1 MKIPFQSLS
10 VKLTLVFFV
19 TAVVYLYGL
28 SVGIRYLIDEDEL
41 RETIG
46 YYQTSYYD
54 YMLADLQYPPNIDKA
69 EEIVEQMPFDMKIV
83 GEDLNWVSSS
93 QFMISDAINFESST
107 LNVAK
112 IRADIAE
119 GREPSREGVEAARY
133 KNRTYAKIPFGDYT
147 IFLVTPKMSVPVQ
160 RAYIIELIIG
170 ITLLVLLICYGLV
183 QRIFRPIKSIEEGA
197 TRIGQGE
204 LEHRINVKQK
214 DELGSLAQKINQA
227 ASNTQET
234 LEKIEAMGLAVSHE
248 LRSPLTRARLEVEL
262 LEDSKIKEDLLNEI
276 NAMETIITNLLDSE
290 ALGSGNKKLELEIF
304 ELNEMIN
311 QMMKKSGFLA
321 DSNIDFSP
329 LEDEAD
335 IEADKILF
343 EVMIKN
349 ILENAIRYNPPE
361 GGEPIQLI
369 IQYIEDAYEIKIRD
383 FGSGFS
389 EEDIT
394 KVTEP
399 FYRTDHSRS
408 RQSGGFGLG
417 LYLCKQIV
425 KAHQGTIFIE
435 NHEKTGAV
443 ITLKIPKRQNQMGN
457 A

>member
-1 MKIPFQSLS
+1 MKRPFQSLS

-19 TAVVYLYGL
+19 TAIVYLYGL

-41 RETIG
+41 REIIG

-54 YMLADLQYPPNIDKA
+54 YMLADLQYPPNIEKA

-83 GEDLNWVSSS
+83 GKDLNWASSY
-93 QFMISDAINFESST
+93 QFMITDAIHFELST

-112 IRADIAE
+112 IKADIAE
-119 GREPSREGVEAARY
+119 GRASSREGMEAARY

-160 RAYIIELIIG
+160 RTYIIEAIIA

-204 LEHRINVKQK
+204 LEHRIDVKQK
-214 DELGSLAQKINQA
+214 DELGSLAQKINQLTVNVQEMLA
-227 ASNTQET
+227 AKQRLN
-234 LEKIEAMGLAVSHE
+234 LGISHE

-276 NAMETIITNLLDSE
+276 NAMETIIANLLDSE
-290 ALGSGNKKLELEIF
+290 AINYGYKKLKLELF
-304 ELNEMIN
+304 ELSDMIG
-311 QMMKKSGFLA
+311 QIIQKSGFLSN
-321 DSNIDFSP
+321 SNITFIP
-329 LEDEAD
+329 LYYAAQV
-335 IEADKILF
+335 EADKILF

-349 ILENAIRYNPPE
+349 ILENANRYNPVE
-361 GGEPIQLI
+361 GEPIQVWVE
-369 IQYIEDAYEIKIRD
+369 QVEDTYEIKIRD
-383 FGSGFS
+383 FGPGFS
-389 EEDIT
+389 KEDLT

-399 FYRTDHSRS
+399 FYRTGQSRS

-425 KAHQGTIFIE
+425 EAHQGTIAIA
-435 NHEKTGAV
+435 NHEETGAV
-443 ITLKIPKRQNQMGN
+443 VALTIPKRQNLMEN
-457 A
+457 S

>member
-1 MKIPFQSLS
+1 MKKLFQSLS
-10 VKLTLVFFV
+10 VKVTLGFFV

-41 RETIG
+41 RKIIG

-54 YMLADLQYPPNIDKA
+54 YMLEDLQYPPNIDKA
-69 EEIVEQMPFDMKIV
+69 EEIVGQMPFDMKIM
-83 GEDLNWVSSS
+83 GEDLNWASSP
-93 QFMISDAINFESST
+93 QFIITDTINFELST

-112 IRADIAE
+112 IKADIAE
-119 GREPSREGVEAARY
+119 GKAPSGEGVQAARY

-147 IFLVTPKMSVPVQ
+147 IFLVTPKMSVAAQ
-160 RAYIIELIIG
+160 RTYIIELIIA
-170 ITLLVLLICYGLV
+170 ITLLVFLICYAMV

-204 LEHRINVKQK
+204 LEYRINVKQK
-214 DELGSLAQKINQA
+214 DELGSLAQKINQLAVNVQEMLA
-227 ASNTQET
+227 AKQRLN
-234 LEKIEAMGLAVSHE
+234 LGVSHE

-276 NAMETIITNLLDSE
+276 NAMETIIANLLDSE
-290 ALGSGNKKLELEIF
+290 AINYGHKKLKLELF
-304 ELNEMIN
+304 ELSDMIS
-311 QMMKKSGFLA
+311 QLIQKSGFLA
-321 DSNIDFSP
+321 DSNIAFIP
-329 LEDEAD
+329 LDYAAQV
-335 IEADKILF
+335 EADKTLF

-349 ILENAIRYNPPE
+349 ILENALRYNPVE
-361 GGEPIQLI
+361 GEPIQI
-369 IQYIEDAYEIKIRD
+369 RVEQVENTYEIKIRD
-383 FGSGFS
+383 FGPGFS
-389 EEDIT
+389 KEDLT

-399 FYRTDHSRS
+399 FYRTGQSRS

-425 KAHQGTIFIE
+425 EAHQGTIAIA
-435 NHEKTGAV
+435 NHEKAGAV
-443 ITLKIPKRQNQMGN
+443 VVITIPKRQNPMDN

>member
-1 MKIPFQSLS
+1 MKKLFQSLS

-19 TAVVYLYGL
+19 TAIVYLYGL
-28 SVGIRYLIDEDEL
+28 TAAMRYLVDEDEL

-54 YMLADLQYPPNIDKA
+54 YMLEDIQYPPNIGRA
-69 EEIVEQMPFDMKIV
+69 EKVVDRMPFDMKIV
-83 GEDLNWVSSS
+83 GEDFNWTSSP
-93 QFMISDAINFESST
+93 QFIITDAIHFELST

-112 IRADIAE
+112 IKADIAE

-147 IFLVTPKMSVPVQ
+147 IFLVTPKMSVVVQ
-160 RAYIIELIIG
+160 RTYIVEAIIA
-170 ITLLVLLICYGLV
+170 ITLLILLICYALV

-197 TRIGQGE
+197 SLIGQGQ
-204 LEHRINVKQK
+204 LEYRIDVKQK
-214 DELGSLAQKINQA
+214 DELGSLAQKINQLAVNVQDMLA
-227 ASNTQET
+227 AKQRLN
-234 LEKIEAMGLAVSHE
+234 LGVSHE

-276 NAMETIITNLLDSE
+276 NAMETIIANLLDSE
-290 ALGSGNKKLELEIF
+290 AINYGHKKLKLELF
-304 ELNEMIN
+304 ELSDMIS
-311 QMMKKSGFLA
+311 QLIQKSGFLT
-321 DSNIDFSP
+321 DSNIAFIP
-329 LEDEAD
+329 LDYAAQV
-335 IEADKILF
+335 EADKTLF

-349 ILENAIRYNPPE
+349 ILENAIRYNPVDD
-361 GGEPIQLI
+361 EPIQVRVK
-369 IQYIEDAYEIKIRD
+369 QVEDTYEIKIRD

-389 EEDIT
+389 KEDLT

-399 FYRTDHSRS
+399 FYRTGQSRS

-425 KAHQGTIFIE
+425 EAHQGTIAIT
-435 NHEKTGAV
+435 NHEETGAV
-443 ITLKIPKRQNQMGN
+443 VALIIPKRQNLMEN
-457 A
+457 T

>member
-1 MKIPFQSLS
+1 MKKLFQSLS

-19 TAVVYLYGL
+19 TAIVYLYGL
-28 SVGIRYLIDEDEL
+28 TAAMRYLVDEDEL

-54 YMLADLQYPPNIDKA
+54 YMLADIQYPPNIGRA
-69 EEIVEQMPFDMKIV
+69 EKVVDQMPFDMKIV
-83 GEDLNWVSSS
+83 GEDFNWTSSP
-93 QFMISDAINFESST
+93 QFMITDAIHFELST

-112 IRADIAE
+112 IKADIAE
-119 GREPSREGVEAARY
+119 GRASSREGVEAARY

-160 RAYIIELIIG
+160 RAYIVEAIIA

-204 LEHRINVKQK
+204 LEHRIDVKQK
-214 DELGSLAQKINQA
+214 DELGSLAQKINQLTVNVQEMLA
-227 ASNTQET
+227 AKQRLN
-234 LEKIEAMGLAVSHE
+234 LGVSHE

-276 NAMETIITNLLDSE
+276 NAMETIIANLLDSE
-290 ALGSGNKKLELEIF
+290 AINYGYKKLKLELF
-304 ELNEMIN
+304 ELSDMIS
-311 QMMKKSGFLA
+311 QMIQRRGFLSN
-321 DSNIDFSP
+321 SNITFIP
-329 LEDEAD
+329 LDYAAQVEAD
-335 IEADKILF
+335 QILF

-349 ILENAIRYNPPE
+349 ILENAIRYNPVE
-361 GGEPIQLI
+361 GEPIQVWVE
-369 IQYIEDAYEIKIRD
+369 QEEDTYKIKIRD
-383 FGSGFS
+383 FGPGFS
-389 EEDIT
+389 KEDLT

-399 FYRTDHSRS
+399 FYRTGQSRS
-408 RQSGGFGLG
+408 RKSGGFGLG

-425 KAHQGTIFIE
+425 EAHQGTIAIA
-435 NHEKTGAV
+435 NHEETGAV
-443 ITLKIPKRQNQMGN
+443 VALTIPKRQNLMEN

>member
-41 RETIG
+41 REIIG

-54 YMLADLQYPPNIDKA
+54 YMLADLQYPPNTDKA
-69 EEIVEQMPFDMKIV
+69 EEIAEQMPFDMKIV
-83 GEDLNWVSSS
+83 GEDLNWSSSS
-93 QFMISDAINFESST
+93 QFMISDAINFELST

-119 GREPSREGVEAARY
+119 GRESSREGVEAARY

-147 IFLVTPKMSVPVQ
+147 IFLVTPKMSVSVQ
-160 RAYIIELIIG
+160 RTYIIELIIA
-170 ITLLVLLICYGLV
+170 ITLLVFLICYGLV

-204 LEHRINVKQK
+204 LEYRINVKQK

-290 ALGSGNKKLELEIF
+290 ALDSGNKKLQLEIF
-304 ELNEMIN
+304 ELNDMIN
-311 QMMKKSGFLA
+311 QMIKKSGFLA

-329 LEDEAD
+329 SEDEAD
-335 IEADKILF
+335 IEADKTLF

-361 GGEPIQLI
+361 GEPIELI
-369 IQYIEDAYEIKIRD
+369 TKYIDDVYEIKIRD
-383 FGSGFS
+383 FGPGFS
-389 EEDIT
+389 EENIT

-399 FYRTDHSRS
+399 FYRTDQSRS

-425 KAHQGTIFIE
+425 KAHQGTISIE

-443 ITLKIPKRQNQMGN
+443 VTLTIPKRQNQTEN

>member
-1 MKIPFQSLS
+1 MKKLFQSLS

-41 RETIG
+41 RKIIG

-54 YMLADLQYPPNIDKA
+54 YMLEDLQYPPNIDKA
-69 EEIVEQMPFDMKIV
+69 EEIVGQMPFDMKIM
-83 GEDLNWVSSS
+83 GEDLNWASSP
-93 QFMISDAINFESST
+93 QFIITDTINFELST

-112 IRADIAE
+112 IKADIAE
-119 GREPSREGVEAARY
+119 GKAPSGEGVQAARY

-147 IFLVTPKMSVPVQ
+147 IFLVTPKMSVAAQ
-160 RAYIIELIIG
+160 RTYIIELIIA
-170 ITLLVLLICYGLV
+170 ITLLVFLICYAMV

-197 TRIGQGE
+197 NQIGQGQ
-204 LEHRINVKQK
+204 LEYRIDVKQK
-214 DELGSLAQKINQA
+214 DELGSLAEKINQLAVNVQEMLA
-227 ASNTQET
+227 AKQRLN
-234 LEKIEAMGLAVSHE
+234 LGVSHE

-276 NAMETIITNLLDSE
+276 NAMETIIANLLDSE
-290 ALGSGNKKLELEIF
+290 AINYGHKKLKLELF
-304 ELNEMIN
+304 ELSDMIS
-311 QMMKKSGFLA
+311 QLIQKSGFLA
-321 DSNIDFSP
+321 DSNIAFIP
-329 LEDEAD
+329 LDYAAQV
-335 IEADKILF
+335 EADKTLF

-349 ILENAIRYNPPE
+349 ILENALRYNPVE
-361 GGEPIQLI
+361 GEPIQI
-369 IQYIEDAYEIKIRD
+369 RVEQVEDTYEIKIRD
-383 FGSGFS
+383 FGPGFS
-389 EEDIT
+389 KEDLT

-399 FYRTDHSRS
+399 FYRTGQSRS

-425 KAHQGTIFIE
+425 EAHQGTIAIA
-435 NHEKTGAV
+435 NHEETGAV
-443 ITLKIPKRQNQMGN
+443 VAVTIPKRQNQMEN

>member
-1 MKIPFQSLS
+1 MKKLFQSLS

-41 RETIG
+41 RKIIG

-54 YMLADLQYPPNIDKA
+54 YMLEDLQYPPNIDKA
-69 EEIVEQMPFDMKIV
+69 EEIVGQMPFDMKIM
-83 GEDLNWVSSS
+83 GEDLNWASSP
-93 QFMISDAINFESST
+93 QFIITDTINFELST

-112 IRADIAE
+112 IKADIAE
-119 GREPSREGVEAARY
+119 GKAPSGEGVQAARY

-147 IFLVTPKMSVPVQ
+147 IFLVTPKMSVAAQ
-160 RAYIIELIIG
+160 RTYIIELIIA
-170 ITLLVLLICYGLV
+170 ITLLVFLICYAMV

-197 TRIGQGE
+197 NQIGQGH
-204 LEHRINVKQK
+204 LEYRIDVKQK
-214 DELGSLAQKINQA
+214 DELGSLAQKINQLAVNVQEMLA
-227 ASNTQET
+227 AKQRLN
-234 LEKIEAMGLAVSHE
+234 LGVSHE

-276 NAMETIITNLLDSE
+276 NAMETIIANLLDSE
-290 ALGSGNKKLELEIF
+290 AINYGHKKLKLELF
-304 ELNEMIN
+304 ELSDMIS
-311 QMMKKSGFLA
+311 QLIQKSGFLA
-321 DSNIDFSP
+321 DSNIAFIP
-329 LEDEAD
+329 LDYAAQV
-335 IEADKILF
+335 EADKTLF

-349 ILENAIRYNPPE
+349 ILENAIRYNPVDS
-361 GGEPIQLI
+361 EPIQVRVDPM
-369 IQYIEDAYEIKIRD
+369 EDTYKIKIRD
-383 FGSGFS
+383 FGPGFS
-389 EEDIT
+389 KEDLT

-399 FYRTDHSRS
+399 FYRTGQSRS

-425 KAHQGTIFIE
+425 EAHQGTIAIA
-435 NHEKTGAV
+435 NHEETGAV
-443 ITLKIPKRQNQMGN
+443 VAVTIPKRQNQMEN

>member
-1 MKIPFQSLS
+1 MKRPFQSLS

-41 RETIG
+41 REIIG

-54 YMLADLQYPPNIDKA
+54 YMLADLQYPPNIGKA
-69 EEIVEQMPFDMKIV
+69 EKIVEQMPFDMKIV
-83 GEDLNWVSSS
+83 GKDLNWASSY
-93 QFMISDAINFESST
+93 QFMINDAISFELST

-112 IRADIAE
+112 IKADIAE
-119 GREPSREGVEAARY
+119 GRASSREGMEAARY

-147 IFLVTPKMSVPVQ
+147 IFLVTPKMSVSVQ
-160 RAYIIELIIG
+160 RTYVIEAIIA

-204 LEHRINVKQK
+204 LEHRIDVKQK
-214 DELGSLAQKINQA
+214 DELGSLAQKINQLTVNVQEMLA
-227 ASNTQET
+227 AKQRLN
-234 LEKIEAMGLAVSHE
+234 LGVSHE

-276 NAMETIITNLLDSE
+276 NAMETIIANLLDSE
-290 ALGSGNKKLELEIF
+290 AINYGYKKLKLELF
-304 ELNEMIN
+304 ELSDMIG
-311 QMMKKSGFLA
+311 QTIQKSGFLSN
-321 DSNIDFSP
+321 SNITFIP
-329 LEDEAD
+329 LDYAAQV
-335 IEADKILF
+335 EADKILF

-349 ILENAIRYNPPE
+349 ILENANRYNPVE
-361 GGEPIQLI
+361 GEPIQVWVE
-369 IQYIEDAYEIKIRD
+369 QVEDTYKIKIRD
-383 FGSGFS
+383 FGPGFS
-389 EEDIT
+389 KEDLT

-399 FYRTDHSRS
+399 FYRTGQSRS

-425 KAHQGTIFIE
+425 EAHQGTIAIA
-435 NHEKTGAV
+435 NHEETGAV
-443 ITLKIPKRQNQMGN
+443 VALTIPKRQNLMEN
-457 A
+457 S

>member
-1 MKIPFQSLS
+1 MKKTFQSLS

-28 SVGIRYLIDEDEL
+28 TVGIRYLIDEDEL
-41 RETIG
+41 REIIG

-54 YMLADLQYPPNIDKA
+54 YMLADLRYPPSIEKA
-69 EEIVEQMPFDMKIV
+69 EEIVEQMPFDMRIV
-83 GEDLNWVSSS
+83 GEDLNWTSSN
-93 QFMISDAINFESST
+93 QFMIVDAINFELST

-112 IRADIAE
+112 IKADIAE
-119 GREPSREGVEAARY
+119 GRASSREGMEAARY

-160 RAYIIELIIG
+160 RAYIIEVIIA

-197 TRIGQGE
+197 TQIGQGE
-204 LEHRINVKQK
+204 LEHRIDVKQK
-214 DELGSLAQKINQA
+214 DELGSLAQKINQLAVNVQEMLA
-227 ASNTQET
+227 AKQRLN
-234 LEKIEAMGLAVSHE
+234 LGVSHE

-276 NAMETIITNLLDSE
+276 NAMETIIANLLDSE
-290 ALGSGNKKLELEIF
+290 AINYGHKKLKLELF
-304 ELNEMIN
+304 ELSDMIGRMI
-311 QMMKKSGFLA
+311 QRRGFLSN
-321 DSNIDFSP
+321 SNITFIP
-329 LEDEAD
+329 LDYAAQVEAD
-335 IEADKILF
+335 QILF

-349 ILENAIRYNPPE
+349 ILENAIRYNPDE
-361 GGEPIQLI
+361 GEPIQVWVE
-369 IQYIEDAYEIKIRD
+369 QVEDTYEIKIRD
-383 FGSGFS
+383 FGPGFS
-389 EEDIT
+389 KEDLT

-399 FYRTDHSRS
+399 FYRTGQSRS

-425 KAHQGTIFIE
+425 EAHQGSIAIA
-435 NHEKTGAV
+435 NHEETGAV
-443 ITLKIPKRQNQMGN
+443 VALTIPKRQNLMEN

>member
-1 MKIPFQSLS
+1 MKKLFQSLS
-10 VKLTLVFFV
+10 VKVTLVFFV

-41 RETIG
+41 RKIIG

-54 YMLADLQYPPNIDKA
+54 YMLEDLQYPPNIDKA
-69 EEIVEQMPFDMKIV
+69 EEIVGQMPFDMKIM
-83 GEDLNWVSSS
+83 GEDLNWASSP
-93 QFMISDAINFESST
+93 QFIITDTINFELST

-112 IRADIAE
+112 IKADIAE
-119 GREPSREGVEAARY
+119 GKAPSGEGVQAARY

-147 IFLVTPKMSVPVQ
+147 IFLVTPKMSVAAQ
-160 RAYIIELIIG
+160 RTYIIELIIA
-170 ITLLVLLICYGLV
+170 ITLLVFLICYAMV

-197 TRIGQGE
+197 NQIGQGQ
-204 LEHRINVKQK
+204 LEYRIDVKQK
-214 DELGSLAQKINQA
+214 DELGSLAEKINQLAVNVQEMLA
-227 ASNTQET
+227 AKQRLN
-234 LEKIEAMGLAVSHE
+234 LGVSHE

-276 NAMETIITNLLDSE
+276 NAMETIIANLLDSE
-290 ALGSGNKKLELEIF
+290 AINYGHKKLKLELF
-304 ELNEMIN
+304 KLSDMIS
-311 QMMKKSGFLA
+311 QLIQKSGFLA
-321 DSNIDFSP
+321 DSNIAFIP
-329 LEDEAD
+329 LNYAAQV
-335 IEADKILF
+335 EADKTLF

-349 ILENAIRYNPPE
+349 ILENALRYNPVE
-361 GGEPIQLI
+361 GESIQI
-369 IQYIEDAYEIKIRD
+369 RVEQVEDTYEIKIRD
-383 FGSGFS
+383 FGPGFS
-389 EEDIT
+389 KEDLT

-399 FYRTDHSRS
+399 FYRTGQSRS

-425 KAHQGTIFIE
+425 EAHQGTIAIA

-443 ITLKIPKRQNQMGN
+443 VVVTIPKRQNPMDN

>member
-1 MKIPFQSLS
+1 MKRLFQSLS

-41 RETIG
+41 REIIG

-54 YMLADLQYPPNIDKA
+54 YMLADLQYPPNIGKA
-69 EEIVEQMPFDMKIV
+69 EEIVDQMPFDMRIM
-83 GEDLNWVSSS
+83 GEDLSWTSSP
-93 QFMISDAINFESST
+93 QFTITDAINFELST

-112 IRADIAE
+112 IKADIAE
-119 GREPSREGVEAARY
+119 GRISSREGMEAARH

-160 RAYIIELIIG
+160 RTYVIEAIIA

-204 LEHRINVKQK
+204 LEHRIDVKQK
-214 DELGSLAQKINQA
+214 DELGSLAQKINLA
-227 ASNTQET
+227 ASNAQET
-234 LEKIEAMGLAVSHE
+234 LEQIEALGLAVSHE

-262 LEDSKIKEDLLNEI
+262 LEDDKIKEDLLNEV

-290 ALGSGNKKLELEIF
+290 ALDSGHKKLQLETF

-311 QMMKKSGFLA
+311 QMVKKSGFLA
-321 DSNIDFSP
+321 DSNIVFTP
-329 LEDEAD
+329 LEDKTD
-335 IEADKILF
+335 IEADKILV

-361 GGEPIQLI
+361 GEPIQVI
-369 IQYIEDAYEIKIRD
+369 IKYIEDTYEIKIRD
-383 FGSGFS
+383 FGPGFS

-399 FYRTDHSRS
+399 FYRTDQSRS

-425 KAHQGTIFIE
+425 KAHQGTISIE
-435 NHEKTGAV
+435 NHEKIGTVVAL
-443 ITLKIPKRQNQMGN
+443 TIPKRQHQTEN

>member
-1 MKIPFQSLS
+1 M
-10 VKLTLVFFV
+10 
-19 TAVVYLYGL
+19 
-28 SVGIRYLIDEDEL
+28 
-41 RETIG
+41 
-46 YYQTSYYD
+46 
-54 YMLADLQYPPNIDKA
+54 
-69 EEIVEQMPFDMKIV
+69 
-83 GEDLNWVSSS
+83 
-93 QFMISDAINFESST
+93 
-107 LNVAK
+107 
-112 IRADIAE
+112 
-119 GREPSREGVEAARY
+119 EAARY

-160 RAYIIELIIG
+160 RAYIIELIIA
-170 ITLLVLLICYGLV
+170 ITLLVFLICYGLV

-276 NAMETIITNLLDSE
+276 NAMETIITNLLDGE
-290 ALGSGNKKLELEIF
+290 ALESGNKKLQLEIF

-321 DSNIDFSP
+321 NSNIAFTPS
-329 LEDEAD
+329 ENEAD

-349 ILENAIRYNPPE
+349 IMENAIRYNPPE
-361 GGEPIQLI
+361 GEPIELI
-369 IQYIEDAYEIKIRD
+369 IKYIDDVYEIKIRD

-399 FYRTDHSRS
+399 FYRTDQSRS

-425 KAHQGTIFIE
+425 KAHQGTISIE

-443 ITLKIPKRQNQMGN
+443 VVLTIPKRQNQTEN

>member
-1 MKIPFQSLS
+1 MKKLFQSLS

-19 TAVVYLYGL
+19 TAIVYLYGL
-28 SVGIRYLIDEDEL
+28 TAAMRYLVDEDEL

-54 YMLADLQYPPNIDKA
+54 YMLEDIQYPPNIGRA
-69 EEIVEQMPFDMKIV
+69 EKIVDRMPFDMKIV
-83 GEDLNWVSSS
+83 GEDFNWTSSP
-93 QFMISDAINFESST
+93 QFIITDAIHFELST

-112 IRADIAE
+112 IKADIAE

-160 RAYIIELIIG
+160 RTYIVEAIIA
-170 ITLLVLLICYGLV
+170 ITLLILLICYALV

-197 TRIGQGE
+197 NQIGQGQ
-204 LEHRINVKQK
+204 LEYRIDVKQK
-214 DELGSLAQKINQA
+214 DELGSLAEKINQLAVNVQDMLA
-227 ASNTQET
+227 AKQRLN
-234 LEKIEAMGLAVSHE
+234 LGVSHE

-276 NAMETIITNLLDSE
+276 NAMETIIANLLDSE
-290 ALGSGNKKLELEIF
+290 AINYGHKKLKLELF
-304 ELNEMIN
+304 ELSDMIS
-311 QMMKKSGFLA
+311 QLIQKSGFLT
-321 DSNIDFSP
+321 DSNIAFIP
-329 LEDEAD
+329 LDYAAQV
-335 IEADKILF
+335 EADKTLF

-349 ILENAIRYNPPE
+349 ILENAIRYNPVD
-361 GGEPIQLI
+361 GEPIQVRV
-369 IQYIEDAYEIKIRD
+369 EPMKDTYEIMIRD
-383 FGSGFS
+383 YGSGFS
-389 EEDIT
+389 KEDLT

-399 FYRTDHSRS
+399 FYRTGQSRS

-425 KAHQGTIFIE
+425 EAHQGTIAIA
-435 NHEKTGAV
+435 NHEETGAV
-443 ITLKIPKRQNQMGN
+443 VAVTIPKRQNQMEN

>member
-1 MKIPFQSLS
+1 
-10 VKLTLVFFV
+10 
-19 TAVVYLYGL
+19 
-28 SVGIRYLIDEDEL
+28 
-41 RETIG
+41 
-46 YYQTSYYD
+46 
-54 YMLADLQYPPNIDKA
+54 
-69 EEIVEQMPFDMKIV
+69 
-83 GEDLNWVSSS
+83 
-93 QFMISDAINFESST
+93 
-107 LNVAK
+107 
-112 IRADIAE
+112 
-119 GREPSREGVEAARY
+119 
-133 KNRTYAKIPFGDYT
+133 
-147 IFLVTPKMSVPVQ
+147 
-160 RAYIIELIIG
+160 
-170 ITLLVLLICYGLV
+170 
-183 QRIFRPIKSIEEGA
+183 
-197 TRIGQGE
+197 
-204 LEHRINVKQK
+204 
-214 DELGSLAQKINQA
+214 
-227 ASNTQET
+227 
-234 LEKIEAMGLAVSHE
+234 MGLAVSHE

-290 ALGSGNKKLELEIF
+290 ALDSGNKKLQLEIF
-304 ELNEMIN
+304 ELEEIIN
-311 QMMKKSGFLA
+311 QIMKKSGFLA

-329 LEDEAD
+329 SENEAD

-361 GGEPIQLI
+361 GEPIELI
-369 IQYIEDAYEIKIRD
+369 IKYIDDVYEIKIRD

-399 FYRTDHSRS
+399 FYRTDQSRS

-425 KAHQGTIFIE
+425 RAHQGTISIE

-443 ITLKIPKRQNQMGN
+443 VTLTIPKRQNQTEN

>member
-1 MKIPFQSLS
+1 MKKLFQSLS

-41 RETIG
+41 RKIIG

-54 YMLADLQYPPNIDKA
+54 YMLEDLQYPPNIDKA
-69 EEIVEQMPFDMKIV
+69 EEIVGQMPFDMKIM
-83 GEDLNWVSSS
+83 GEDLNWASSP
-93 QFMISDAINFESST
+93 QFIITDTINFELST

-112 IRADIAE
+112 IKADIAE
-119 GREPSREGVEAARY
+119 GKVPSGEGVQAARY

-147 IFLVTPKMSVPVQ
+147 IFLVTPKMSVAAQ
-160 RAYIIELIIG
+160 RTYIIELIIA
-170 ITLLVLLICYGLV
+170 ITLLVFLICYAMV

-197 TRIGQGE
+197 NQIGQGQ
-204 LEHRINVKQK
+204 LEYRIDVKQK
-214 DELGSLAQKINQA
+214 DELGSLAEKINQLAVNVQEMLA
-227 ASNTQET
+227 AKQRLN
-234 LEKIEAMGLAVSHE
+234 LGVSHE

-276 NAMETIITNLLDSE
+276 NAMETIIANLLDSE
-290 ALGSGNKKLELEIF
+290 AINYGHKKLKLELF
-304 ELNEMIN
+304 ELSDMIS
-311 QMMKKSGFLA
+311 QLIQKSGFLA
-321 DSNIDFSP
+321 DSNIVFIP
-329 LEDEAD
+329 LDYAAQV
-335 IEADKILF
+335 EADKTLF

-349 ILENAIRYNPPE
+349 ILENALRYNPVE
-361 GGEPIQLI
+361 GEPIQVRVE
-369 IQYIEDAYEIKIRD
+369 QVEDTYEIKIRD
-383 FGSGFS
+383 FGPGFS
-389 EEDIT
+389 KEDLT

-399 FYRTDHSRS
+399 FYRTGQSRS

-425 KAHQGTIFIE
+425 EAHQGTIAIA
-435 NHEKTGAV
+435 NHEETGAV
-443 ITLKIPKRQNQMGN
+443 VAITIPKRQNQMEN